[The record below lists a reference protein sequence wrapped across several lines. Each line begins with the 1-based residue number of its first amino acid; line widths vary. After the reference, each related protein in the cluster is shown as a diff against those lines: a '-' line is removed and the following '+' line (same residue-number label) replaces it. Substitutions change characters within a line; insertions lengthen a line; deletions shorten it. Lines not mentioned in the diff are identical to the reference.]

1 VAQLHLTPDP
11 ITLPILPRN
20 VLVCTTEIPFDSIGE
35 HMQAHIW
42 EYQLSDKPRRLL
54 VGGLNAQQILLVTPL
69 LQWYLQHGL
78 VVTNIY
84 QVVEYQQDRCFL
96 DFVREVSD
104 ARRQGDIDPDTATSA
119 DNMKVIGNSGYG
131 SLIMDKSKHREVQYV
146 QGENETSL
154 KVNDPLFT

>member
-1 VAQLHLTPDP
+1 
-11 ITLPILPRN
+11 
-20 VLVCTTEIPFDSIGE
+20 
-35 HMQAHIW
+35 MQAHIW